1 MDRVIQAYEQTM
13 VLDFSD
19 QTRPRDES
27 CYTVFADPLP
37 PMLVA
42 WVPAGG
48 RSSGITHSD
57 LKERWQRGDDDVT
70 RAMRS
75 IAAGVDRAIRAL
87 RANDLVAFADAVDA
101 NFDLRCSVTDV
112 TAEDREMVE
121 IARVAGAAAKLCGS
135 GGAVLVVPR
144 PGATMEGVA
153 SALEDA
159 GYATCRPELVG

>member
-1 MDRVIQAYEQTM
+1 
-13 VLDFSD
+13 
-19 QTRPRDES
+19 
-27 CYTVFADPLP
+27 
-37 PMLVA
+37 MLVA

-87 RANDLVAFADAVDA
+87 RAHDLVAFADVVDA

-144 PGATMEGVA
+144 PGASMEGVA